1 MRIIKNL
8 NLISVQSWAYLSGF
22 AYDILIGL
30 FEPACLV
37 VPALYMAMLS
47 LINQTLATQST
58 FLKFQEKALNLLFF
72 FFFSTLMV
80 ALTTT

>member
-37 VPALYMAMLS
+37 VSSAVHGNAV
-47 LINQTLATQST
+47 ID
-58 FLKFQEKALNLLFF
+58 
-72 FFFSTLMV
+72 
-80 ALTTT
+80 